1 VNTRN
6 PEEGTERAQ
15 VDVAAAVRRGQ
26 RGFVIRLAGMW
37 VAVLATTAVLIMVG
51 AVARSY
57 LGAPSVSWRLNS
69 ATSQGAGALVFL
81 LAAALLAVASLT
93 LGVRRLRLRP
103 RRPLLHA
110 PSVQAVPEPGPLG
123 QVSVRNT
130 GTAVT
135 HTVRIEPSPG
145 ASITT
150 IEEVRP

>member
-1 VNTRN
+1 VSTGN
-6 PEEGTERAQ
+6 PDGSTGGPQ

-37 VAVLATTAVLIMVG
+37 VTVLATAVVLVIAG
-51 AVARSY
+51 AAARSY
-57 LGAPSVSWRLNS
+57 LGAPRISWRLNF
-69 ATSQGAGALVFL
+69 APSQGAGALVFL
-81 LAAALLAVASLT
+81 LAAALLAAASLT

-103 RRPLLHA
+103 RPAPA
-110 PSVQAVPEPGPLG
+110 PSVRAVPEPGPPG
-123 QVSVRNT
+123 QVSVRIT